1 MRVYL
6 INILKWILA
15 FCLWLC
21 SRIYYKKRIEEMK
34 FENTE
39 VWGFEHAI
47 RGMRNP
53 LESWNSKRKKYRP
66 AYRQVCICYT
76 SYKRKGGILMHRCII
91 RKLDKKIK
99 RVKSVQKVGVK
110 TMSQAAR
117 RLEIL
122 DKVLS
127 LFGMRVGAYQ
137 TADMDIQGDIVVG
150 VRLTIYFMSSRWGE

>member
-1 MRVYL
+1 
-6 INILKWILA
+6 
-15 FCLWLC
+15 
-21 SRIYYKKRIEEMK
+21 MK
-34 FENTE
+34 E
-39 VWGFEHAI
+39 VT
-47 RGMRNP
+47 
-53 LESWNSKRKKYRP
+53 Y
-66 AYRQVCICYT
+66 
-76 SYKRKGGILMHRCII
+76 YKRKGGILMHRCII

-122 DKVLS
+122 DKVLA

-150 VRLTIYFMSSRWGE
+150 VRLTIYFMSSR